1 MQPSSYSTVQCAAC
15 KPSQVQG
22 AAMQFFNYIMQLSGQ
37 GICRFL
43 SQGHD
48 SLPFPVPSPS
58 HLFAKAIAVIHFW
71 RSEHMQS
78 FFELSMDGL
87 GVVEA
92 EVALAHLG

>member
-1 MQPSSYSTVQCAAC
+1 MCSMQA
-15 KPSQVQG
+15 KPSAG
-22 AAMQFFNYIMQLSGQ
+22 CSHAILNYIMQLSGQ

-58 HLFAKAIAVIHFW
+58 HLFAKAIAVIHFPH
-71 RSEHMQS
+71 REYMQS

-92 EVALAHLG
+92 EVALAHLS